1 METTRRRGGEDPSG
15 GISSMCERGRNRKG
29 RGRNNKEDDNNGDKV
44 NGDEVNAGVFQWRT
58 EIRNGVEL
66 TLAGYN

>member
-29 RGRNNKEDDNNGDKV
+29 RGRNNKEDDNNGYEV
-44 NGDEVNAGVFQWRT
+44 NGDEFNGEVLQWRAAT
-58 EIRNGVEL
+58 RNGSAL
-66 TLAGYN
+66 TLEGYN